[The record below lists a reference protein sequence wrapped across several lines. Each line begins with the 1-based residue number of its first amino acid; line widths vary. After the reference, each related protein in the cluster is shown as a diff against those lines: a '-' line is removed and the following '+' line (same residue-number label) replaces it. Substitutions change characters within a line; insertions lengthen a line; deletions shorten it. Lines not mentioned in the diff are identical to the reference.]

1 MNASGSVT
9 VGYGVSAGGSF
20 NKSNIHADHASV
32 NEQAGIYAGDEGY
45 DINVNHTDLKS
56 GLITSTQKAEN
67 EGKNRFSTGSL
78 THSDIENH
86 SNYSG
91 SSFGVSGSVAANFDT
106 PFGKEGQAQSSK
118 QATDSKGNPVY
129 LDKNGKETVS
139 ATDTEGNANRA
150 KSATGLAS
158 LQSTLGLGYGSDKE
172 SQSGTTKSGINTSN
186 IEIRDQA
193 GQLAKTGETVEQT
206 RDRIKT
212 EVTSDN
218 AAQHAGKLE
227 NHFDKDKVQKEL
239 DLQRDVTEQFGNNLS
254 QGAALIIEK
263 LSEKA
268 RKQKYEAAVALEQAQ
283 KAVKENDSESNRTL
297 ERQAQMQFDKA
308 DQAAKEWETGGRQRR
323 LVDSAMN
330 VLSTA
335 LAGRPAAEVVA
346 SGLSPMVNHHIKEAT
361 KGQSDAVNLTAHALW
376 GAVEAYAGNRNVA
389 AGAAGAVA
397 GEAAAKVIAETLY
410 GKSPNALSQEEKL
423 TVSTLSQAAAGIA
436 GGALANSSDGVG
448 IAAQTAKGA
457 VENNFFDQ
465 AYKSTDYANG
475 LVANATVQ
483 TQLSEA
489 TRQAAEEFEK
499 AHPELVKNL
508 RTTGDIGA
516 FLADFT
522 PIIGDIKSF
531 VEAENGIDY
540 ALATVGLIPGADVV
554 TKPLKE
560 AKNALNMAKAA
571 EKAGNV
577 AEAIKYQ
584 KEAADHIK
592 SSVNGFY
599 ESKNIANL
607 GGNRNKGLNERISN
621 RQKDHYINE
630 QATKNVHKVTAP
642 IDFDGHILNVEVSKR
657 GKLVGGHS
665 IANGN
670 VHVISKGSPNSAGV
684 YEAKI
689 QYTNPENG
697 KVLTKNS
704 TMFPDSWS
712 ADRVKYEVDIAY
724 KNRVEFVEKGK
735 TMWKGLTPSGVEVK
749 GYKEPKTTVY
759 PVMGDK

>member
-1 MNASGSVT
+1 M
-9 VGYGVSAGGSF
+9 
-20 NKSNIHADHASV
+20 
-32 NEQAGIYAGDEGY
+32 
-45 DINVNHTDLKS
+45 
-56 GLITSTQKAEN
+56 
-67 EGKNRFSTGSL
+67 
-78 THSDIENH
+78 
-86 SNYSG
+86 
-91 SSFGVSGSVAANFDT
+91 AANFDT

>member
-1 MNASGSVT
+1 M
-9 VGYGVSAGGSF
+9 
-20 NKSNIHADHASV
+20 
-32 NEQAGIYAGDEGY
+32 
-45 DINVNHTDLKS
+45 
-56 GLITSTQKAEN
+56 
-67 EGKNRFSTGSL
+67 
-78 THSDIENH
+78 
-86 SNYSG
+86 
-91 SSFGVSGSVAANFDT
+91 
-106 PFGKEGQAQSSK
+106 
-118 QATDSKGNPVY
+118 
-129 LDKNGKETVS
+129 
-139 ATDTEGNANRA
+139 
-150 KSATGLAS
+150 
-158 LQSTLGLGYGSDKE
+158 
-172 SQSGTTKSGINTSN
+172 
-186 IEIRDQA
+186 
-193 GQLAKTGETVEQT
+193 
-206 RDRIKT
+206 
-212 EVTSDN
+212 
-218 AAQHAGKLE
+218 
-227 NHFDKDKVQKEL
+227 
-239 DLQRDVTEQFGNNLS
+239 
-254 QGAALIIEK
+254 
-263 LSEKA
+263 
-268 RKQKYEAAVALEQAQ
+268 ALEQAQ

-584 KEAADHIK
+584 KEAIKQFESVKALDVDSYKVLKARSVVGDNLDLDHI
-592 SSVNGFY
+592 
-599 ESKNIANL
+599 
-607 GGNRNKGLNERISN
+607 
-621 RQKDHYINE
+621 
-630 QATKNVHKVTAP
+630 
-642 IDFDGHILNVEVSKR
+642 
-657 GKLVGGHS
+657 
-665 IANGN
+665 
-670 VHVISKGSPNSAGV
+670 
-684 YEAKI
+684 
-689 QYTNPENG
+689 
-697 KVLTKNS
+697 
-704 TMFPDSWS
+704 
-712 ADRVKYEVDIAY
+712 
-724 KNRVEFVEKGK
+724 
-735 TMWKGLTPSGVEVK
+735 PSLLLRLK
-749 GYKEPKTTVY
+749 A
-759 PVMGDK
+759 

>member
-1 MNASGSVT
+1 M
-9 VGYGVSAGGSF
+9 
-20 NKSNIHADHASV
+20 
-32 NEQAGIYAGDEGY
+32 
-45 DINVNHTDLKS
+45 
-56 GLITSTQKAEN
+56 
-67 EGKNRFSTGSL
+67 
-78 THSDIENH
+78 
-86 SNYSG
+86 
-91 SSFGVSGSVAANFDT
+91 
-106 PFGKEGQAQSSK
+106 
-118 QATDSKGNPVY
+118 
-129 LDKNGKETVS
+129 
-139 ATDTEGNANRA
+139 
-150 KSATGLAS
+150 
-158 LQSTLGLGYGSDKE
+158 
-172 SQSGTTKSGINTSN
+172 
-186 IEIRDQA
+186 
-193 GQLAKTGETVEQT
+193 
-206 RDRIKT
+206 
-212 EVTSDN
+212 
-218 AAQHAGKLE
+218 E
-227 NHFDKDKVQKEL
+227 NHFDKDEVQKDL

-254 QGAALIIEK
+254 QGAALISEK

-346 SGLSPMVNHHIKEAT
+346 SGLSPMVNHHIKDAT

-436 GGALANSSDGVG
+436 GEALANSSEGVG

-697 KVLTKNS
+697 RVLTKNS

-712 ADRVKYEVDIAY
+712 ADRVKYEVDMAY
-724 KNRVEFVEKGK
+724 KNRNEYINPQNGK
-735 TMWKGLTPSGVEVK
+735 VMWESTTPSGVKVT
-749 GYKEPKTTVY
+749 GYKEPKVTVY
-759 PVMGDK
+759 PLMK